1 MSGEFTE
8 RVLALVERIPPGRV
22 LSYGV
27 IAQILDEGG
36 PRQVGSVMAHDG
48 GGVPWWR
55 VVRADGGLPPS
66 HQGEAQEHYEAEETP
81 LRAGGTAVDIRKAL
95 WDGPFEL

>member
-1 MSGEFTE
+1 MGLTEEFGE

-66 HQGEAQEHYEAEETP
+66 HQGEAREHYREEETP
-81 LRAGGTAVDIRKAL
+81 MQAGGTAVDIKKAL
-95 WDGPFEL
+95 WDGPF